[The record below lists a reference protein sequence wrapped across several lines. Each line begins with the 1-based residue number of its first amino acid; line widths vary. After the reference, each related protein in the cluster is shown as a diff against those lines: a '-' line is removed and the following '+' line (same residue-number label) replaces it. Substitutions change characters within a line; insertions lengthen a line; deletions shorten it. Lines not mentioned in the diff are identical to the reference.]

1 MPAVHSYV
9 YAHASIGLL
18 VHYHGLLVA
27 NLWKATARRR
37 RHCKETDCY
46 NESCYR
52 ADAGSLDRHASNGA
66 EFSKQPTNAAQ
77 QLGC

>member
-1 MPAVHSYV
+1 MPAVDSYV

-37 RHCKETDCY
+37 QHYKKTNRH

-52 ADAGSLDRHASNGA
+52 ADAEDTNRHESNGA
-66 EFSKQPTNAAQ
+66 KFAK
-77 QLGC
+77 

>member
-1 MPAVHSYV
+1 MPAVDSYV

-27 NLWKATARRR
+27 NLWKATAGRRQHYR
-37 RHCKETDCY
+37 KTDRH

-52 ADAGSLDRHASNGA
+52 ADAGHTNRGKANGA
-66 EFSKQPTNAAQ
+66 EFSK
-77 QLGC
+77 